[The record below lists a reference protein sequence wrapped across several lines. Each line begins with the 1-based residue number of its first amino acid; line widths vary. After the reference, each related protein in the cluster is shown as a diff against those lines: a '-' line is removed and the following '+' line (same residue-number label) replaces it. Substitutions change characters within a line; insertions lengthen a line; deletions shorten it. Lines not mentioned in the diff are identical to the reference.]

1 MREKKRLKDKTYIS
15 YVATVNN
22 KQSWPSI
29 STHYGKSPIF
39 VQKVDF
45 DKTYFDICQ
54 IQLTLISDFGGFS
67 CQTSRFWLINAP
79 IDFWTEYGLWNS
91 VAIH

>member
-1 MREKKRLKDKTYIS
+1 MREKKRLKDITYIS

-45 DKTYFDICQ
+45 DKTYFDIRC
-54 IQLTLISDFGGFS
+54 FFS
-67 CQTSRFWLINAP
+67 CQKSALKIEKFEFR
-79 IDFWTEYGLWNS
+79 
-91 VAIH
+91 AIF